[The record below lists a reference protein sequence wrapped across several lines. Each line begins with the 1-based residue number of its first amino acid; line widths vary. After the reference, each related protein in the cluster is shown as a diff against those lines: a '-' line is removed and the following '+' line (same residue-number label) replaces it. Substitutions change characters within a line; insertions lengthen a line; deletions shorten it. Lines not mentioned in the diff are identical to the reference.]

1 VSGQAYWRALR
12 AGRLSRRQVLRAGT
26 VAVGAGPLSAAC
38 GSRGRPSSNA
48 AQTSATPK
56 PGGVLSTAQ
65 NVNPTD
71 YDPTGRPTVNRPL
84 MCYAYDSLLS
94 WKNGPGVAF
103 DDVQVQPGLAD
114 AWESPDG
121 LTFTFHLHKGAKFA
135 NLPPVNGRE
144 VTSADVKWSAQYV
157 SRTGPIK
164 DDIKLFPS
172 QYAES
177 FSGLTDIQTPDP
189 YTTVVR
195 FKEPFAPYL
204 NYAAA
209 EWNPILAH
217 EVYDQKGNF
226 SDLLLGTGP
235 FQQDPAA
242 SQKGTR
248 YIYKKNPTYFRDG
261 LPYVDQINELI
272 ILDDSTALAAFQT
285 KQVDILP
292 SWAGSSLGPDRIK
305 RAVPDVQIL
314 QGVQKSFV
322 LLTNMDKPPL
332 NDARV
337 RQALSLAI
345 DREELIKVLYGGAGQ
360 PALAGAVPG
369 YFSPQEVRQL
379 VPYDLEKS
387 KQLLAAAG
395 FPNGL
400 ELELIEPTTKY
411 GQIFVTQVQLIQSQ
425 VKKANITLKLKPVTD
440 TEDSQA
446 KRAGTFQLDLD
457 PNTIKAGDPDGPL
470 YPLFNSG
477 SPTTNYLRVKD
488 PKLDGLLDAQRREMD
503 TAKRKETVRQA
514 LRYIAENTYGIGMYD
529 YPEYRA
535 AQSYV
540 RGYAASIAQFQD
552 HHTRTWVAK

>member
-1 VSGQAYWRALR
+1 
-12 AGRLSRRQVLRAGT
+12 
-26 VAVGAGPLSAAC
+26 
-38 GSRGRPSSNA
+38 
-48 AQTSATPK
+48 
-56 PGGVLSTAQ
+56 
-65 NVNPTD
+65 
-71 YDPTGRPTVNRPL
+71 
-84 MCYAYDSLLS
+84 
-94 WKNGPGVAF
+94 
-103 DDVQVQPGLAD
+103 
-114 AWESPDG
+114 WEAPDG
-121 LTFTFHLHKGAKFA
+121 LSFTFHLHKGARFA
-135 NLPPVNGRE
+135 NLAPVNGRE

-157 SRTGPIK
+157 SRAGPIK
-164 DDIKLFPS
+164 DDKKLFPA
-172 QYAES
+172 QYADS
-177 FSGLTDIQTPDP
+177 FSGLLDIQTPDAS
-189 YTTVVR
+189 TVVVR

-217 EVYDQKGNF
+217 EVYDQNGNF
-226 SDLLLGTGP
+226 SDLLLGSGP
-235 FQQDPAA
+235 FQQDAAA

-248 YIYKKNPTYFRDG
+248 YIYKRNPTYFRDG
-261 LPYVDQINELI
+261 VPYLDQITELI

-292 SWAGSSLGPDRIK
+292 SWAGSSLGPDRVK

-314 QGVQKSFV
+314 QGLQKSYV
-322 LLTNMDKPPL
+322 MVTNMDKPPL

-345 DREELIKVLYGGAGQ
+345 DRDELIKTIEGGNGQ

-369 YFSPQEVRQL
+369 YFSLQEVKQL
-379 VPYDLEKS
+379 VAYDPEKA

-395 FPNGL
+395 FPNGV

-411 GQIFVTQVQLIQSQ
+411 GQKFVTEVQLIQSQ

-457 PNTIKAGDPDGPL
+457 PNTTKAGDPDGSL

-477 SPTTNYLRVKD
+477 SPTTNYLRVRD
-488 PKLDGLLDAQRREMD
+488 PKLDALLEAQRREMD
-503 TAKRKETVRQA
+503 VAKRKDLVRQA
-514 LRYIAENTYGIGMYD
+514 LRLINDNTYGIGMYD

-540 RGYAASIAQFQD
+540 QGYAASFAQFQD
-552 HHTRTWVAK
+552 HHTKTWLAK

>member
-1 VSGQAYWRALR
+1 MQRGYWQDLNKRRIHRRAVLAVAAGSGSAAL
-12 AGRLSRRQVLRAGT
+12 L
-26 VAVGAGPLSAAC
+26 AAC
-38 GSRGRPSSNA
+38 GSKGRSSTGA
-48 AQTSATPK
+48 AAPGGKPK
-56 PGGVLSTAQ
+56 SGGVLTTAQ

-94 WKNGPGVAF
+94 WKNGPGVAW
-103 DDVQVQPGLAD
+103 DDVAVQPGLAD
-114 AWESPDG
+114 SWEAPDG
-121 LTFTFHLHKGAKFA
+121 LSFTFHLHKGARFA
-135 NLPPVNGRE
+135 NLAPVNGRE

-157 SRTGPIK
+157 SRAGPIK
-164 DDIKLFPS
+164 DDKKLFPA
-172 QYAES
+172 QYADS
-177 FSGLTDIQTPDP
+177 FSGLLDIQTPDAS
-189 YTTVVR
+189 TVVVR

-217 EVYDQKGNF
+217 EVYDQNGNF
-226 SDLLLGTGP
+226 SDLLLGSGP
-235 FQQDPAA
+235 FQQDAAA

-248 YIYKKNPTYFRDG
+248 YIYKRNPTYFRDG
-261 LPYVDQINELI
+261 VPYLDQITELI

-292 SWAGSSLGPDRIK
+292 SWAGSSLGPDRVK

-314 QGVQKSFV
+314 QGLQKSYV
-322 LLTNMDKPPL
+322 MVTNMDKPPL

-345 DREELIKVLYGGAGQ
+345 DRDELIKTIEGGNGQ

-369 YFSPQEVRQL
+369 YFSLQEVKQL
-379 VPYDLEKS
+379 VAYDPEKA

-395 FPNGL
+395 FPNGV

-411 GQIFVTQVQLIQSQ
+411 GQKFVTEVQLIQSQ

-457 PNTIKAGDPDGPL
+457 PNTTKAGDPDGSL

-477 SPTTNYLRVKD
+477 SPTTNYLRVRD
-488 PKLDGLLDAQRREMD
+488 PKLDALLEAQRREMD
-503 TAKRKETVRQA
+503 VAKRKDLVRQA
-514 LRYIAENTYGIGMYD
+514 LRLINDNTYGIGMYD

-540 RGYAASIAQFQD
+540 QGYAASFAQFQD
-552 HHTRTWVAK
+552 HHTKTWLAK